1 MYSLAIIEDDY
12 EIGEFIQSRVND
24 TGLVMCSGI
33 YEGPITYLA
42 ANRKDDLILLDIS
55 MPEMNGLDAI
65 PILREAYPDVL
76 IIMNTIND
84 NPDTIFKAIQ
94 AGAIGY
100 IDKQSTSIDYMKVFE
115 SVIDGGAFLT
125 PSVAFKVLE
134 YFYKNRL
141 KFKQL
146 TKREN
151 EIAARIKEGKS
162 YNHIADDMG
171 ISINTVRMHIKNIY
185 SKLQIKSKYELIKLS
200 NDEE

>member
-1 MYSLAIIEDDY
+1 MYNLAIIEDDY
-12 EIGEFIQSRVND
+12 EIGELIKSRVND
-24 TGLVMCSGI
+24 TGLVRCTGI
-33 YEGPITYLA
+33 YEGPITYIDA
-42 ANRKDDLILLDIS
+42 KKKDDLILLDIS
-55 MPEMNGLDAI
+55 MPELNGLDAI
-65 PILREAYPDVL
+65 PILRENNPDVL

-100 IDKQSTSIDYMKVFE
+100 IDKQSTSIDYTKVFE

-134 YFYKNRL
+134 YFQKNKL

-146 TKREN
+146 TNREN
-151 EIAARIKEGKS
+151 EIAARIKDGKS
-162 YNHIADDMG
+162 YNFIADDMG

-185 SKLQIKSKYELIKLS
+185 GKLQIKSKYELIKLS
-200 NDEE
+200 NQK